1 MKKQEIFNI
10 LIIFI
15 FSFSANYYYG
25 SIGVFPI
32 DTFAFFDSANF
43 INKGFLPVR
52 DYWTANGFFVDILQS
67 FLFKLF
73 GVNWITYLLHSSL
86 LNFFLSFATYK
97 FLIFKGLSFKSS
109 LFYSV
114 SVSILAY
121 PSSGVPFPDHH
132 SLILSVISMYVLIY
146 SYEKKSN
153 IFFSVSLIFLFF
165 AFLSKQTPAGL
176 FIILVAGY
184 VFLYSISLKN
194 TLFIKNFIITSFVFI
209 LLLIIFLLLSK
220 TGIKNF
226 LIQYILFPITI
237 GEERSLDLTINS
249 FISSLLGE
257 FKFFLVVILI
267 IIFQLLSKK
276 NKNRF
281 ILDQTNIF
289 FLILIFISLIN
300 QEIMKNQNM
309 IFFLLPISFG
319 IIHSNHKFF
328 KDLKRKVFIFSVIL
342 LNAFVTLKYHER
354 FNLDRKFMDLQNID
368 KSQYISGEEISKKL
382 KGLKWVSLENQTY
395 LKDEILLLK
404 DSIEY
409 LKKNKDNSIII
420 SYYQFI
426 NSEIENNIY
435 SPNRWY
441 TDDGVSY
448 PKYGNKYHE
457 YYVNFYKN
465 KLDEHKVKNIYT
477 ILPLDQKTFNFVLK
491 SDCYKSFK
499 INKLLLKHEILKC
512 FAN

>member
-1 MKKQEIFNI
+1 
-10 LIIFI
+10 
-15 FSFSANYYYG
+15 
-25 SIGVFPI
+25 
-32 DTFAFFDSANF
+32 
-43 INKGFLPVR
+43 
-52 DYWTANGFFVDILQS
+52 
-67 FLFKLF
+67 
-73 GVNWITYLLHSSL
+73 
-86 LNFFLSFATYK
+86 
-97 FLIFKGLSFKSS
+97 
-109 LFYSV
+109 
-114 SVSILAY
+114 
-121 PSSGVPFPDHH
+121 
-132 SLILSVISMYVLIY
+132 
-146 SYEKKSN
+146 
-153 IFFSVSLIFLFF
+153 
-165 AFLSKQTPAGL
+165 
-176 FIILVAGY
+176 
-184 VFLYSISLKN
+184 
-194 TLFIKNFIITSFVFI
+194 
-209 LLLIIFLLLSK
+209 
-220 TGIKNF
+220 
-226 LIQYILFPITI
+226 
-237 GEERSLDLTINS
+237 
-249 FISSLLGE
+249 
-257 FKFFLVVILI
+257 
-267 IIFQLLSKK
+267 
-276 NKNRF
+276 
-281 ILDQTNIF
+281 
-289 FLILIFISLIN
+289 
-300 QEIMKNQNM
+300 M

-328 KDLKRKVFIFSVIL
+328 KNLKRKVFIFSVIL

-404 DSIEY
+404 DTIEY

-491 SDCYKSFK
+491 SNCYKSLK